1 MHSVSLLAL
10 CICALA
16 ASGRGEV
23 IQLTDLNFDEL
34 VTRGGVWFIDVYAP
48 WWATSTRKKGHA
60 YPWTTHRAIT
70 KAFPFMIRCSH
81 CRELEPVWQEVARQL
96 EGAVYVGKVT
106 TSS

>member
-23 IQLTDLNFDEL
+23 IELTDLNFDEL

-48 WWATSTRKKGHA
+48 WWATSTRKK
-60 YPWTTHRAIT
+60 
-70 KAFPFMIRCSH
+70 
-81 CRELEPVWQEVARQL
+81 
-96 EGAVYVGKVT
+96 
-106 TSS
+106 

>member
-48 WWATSTRKKGHA
+48 WWAMSTRTEVDMQALGPRTEQV
-60 YPWTTHRAIT
+60 YQSSSCLYEQVQPLPRA
-70 KAFPFMIRCSH
+70 
-81 CRELEPVWQEVARQL
+81 
-96 EGAVYVGKVT
+96 GACLAGG
-106 TSS
+106 S